1 MGGWLIYKCNR
12 FPNEYFAQPQSYSQ
26 KRKHYPMND
35 NTNSVDIMALTVFKR
50 ELIDIDVLGVTVDP
64 IIRDYL
70 RDRISQMEGPPV

>member
-1 MGGWLIYKCNR
+1 
-12 FPNEYFAQPQSYSQ
+12 
-26 KRKHYPMND
+26 MND